1 MTKITR
7 LEALVGAFA
16 KMHGALDPMSKA
28 YRLRNPLMLKA
39 FSPKHEKDE
48 DGYRVFNSFP
58 SGWDN
63 ATLDLTIKCSGG
75 SHSRLK
81 PDDTL
86 ENLVMCYGLPKTSA
100 VYIKKHLRQALDDEN
115 IMATQ
120 RLGWF
125 LEDKEDKKKDAQMST
140 GA

>member
-1 MTKITR
+1 MIKISR

-16 KMHGALDPMSKA
+16 RMHCALDPMSKA
-28 YRLRNPLMLKA
+28 YKLRNPLMLKA

-48 DGYRVFNSFP
+48 EGYRIFNSFP

-63 ATLDLTIKCSGG
+63 AVLDLRIKCSGG

-81 PDDTL
+81 PEDTL

-100 VYIKKHLRQALDDEN
+100 TYIKKFLRHALNDPN
-115 IMATQ
+115 IMERQ
-120 RLGWF
+120 ELKWF
-125 LEDKEDKKKDAQMST
+125 LEDDLQKEQKSIMV
-140 GA
+140 GV